1 MATWDFRFE
10 AGALVR
16 KSLLFQFKAEAVKA
30 GLTFEVIA
38 DDGGW
43 ISTTYLI
50 RVSGPDRAV
59 ATYLDAV
66 TRWAKAQREA
76 GKTQ

>member
-59 ATYLDAV
+59 ATYTEAV

-76 GKTQ
+76 GEAQ